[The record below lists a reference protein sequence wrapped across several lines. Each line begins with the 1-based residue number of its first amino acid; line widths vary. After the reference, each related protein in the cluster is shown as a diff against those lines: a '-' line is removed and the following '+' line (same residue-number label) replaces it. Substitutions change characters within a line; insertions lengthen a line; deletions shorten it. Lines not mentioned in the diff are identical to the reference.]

1 MLVWRGNSGCQSCLQ
16 VPLYRLLTPPLL
28 FCAMCYV
35 IWFHSAVITALV
47 HGANLGEL
55 GLKMRQIKG
64 SRSGQ
69 SYSEHQT
76 IYTLSKVYNHKDK
89 PQSGKTTFFRDMNN
103 SCWSNSLL
111 CTTPGRSTQTC
122 SFWKQFSVFKETE
135 LTRLVLFFPSF
146 PLL

>member
-1 MLVWRGNSGCQSCLQ
+1 MPHVGTEREL
-16 VPLYRLLTPPLL
+16 RLSVLFASAFIQLPDTSLL
-28 FCAMCYV
+28 FCVICYV

-47 HGANLGEL
+47 HGTNLGEL

-89 PQSGKTTFFRDMNN
+89 PPSGKTTFFRDMNN
-103 SCWSNSLL
+103 SS
-111 CTTPGRSTQTC
+111 
-122 SFWKQFSVFKETE
+122 
-135 LTRLVLFFPSF
+135 
-146 PLL
+146 